1 MAGLYLFFD
10 RALRAA
16 VKRICELYHK
26 YCTGGQFLTLL
37 SSRKRRAAA
46 L

>member
-1 MAGLYLFFD
+1 MAGLYLVLD

-16 VKRICELYHK
+16 VKRICALYHK
-26 YCTGGQFLTLL
+26 YCTGGSVLASGL
-37 SSRKRRAAA
+37 SGKRCDAS